1 MTSGDDPDRGG
12 AVSTTRPADEPTEP
26 NVPADASA
34 RTAPSASPSGPTSL
48 DADEL
53 EVIRRVRDSLR
64 SIRFG
69 TVLIVVQDGKVV
81 QIETAEKIRL
91 R

>member
-1 MTSGDDPDRGG
+1 M
-12 AVSTTRPADEPTEP
+12 TTRPAGEPSEP
-26 NVPADASA
+26 DLPTDAPAQPPNPVA
-34 RTAPSASPSGPTSL
+34 L

-53 EVIRRVRDSLR
+53 DVISRVRDSLR

>member
-1 MTSGDDPDRGG
+1 M
-12 AVSTTRPADEPTEP
+12 
-26 NVPADASA
+26 
-34 RTAPSASPSGPTSL
+34 SASRHAAEIPEPSGSSEEAPAPGRLELT
-48 DADEL
+48 DDEL
-53 EVIRRVRDSLR
+53 EVIRRVRGSLR

-81 QIETAEKIRL
+81 QIETAEKNRL

>member
-1 MTSGDDPDRGG
+1 M
-12 AVSTTRPADEPTEP
+12 STTRPADEP

-34 RTAPSASPSGPTSL
+34 PPSAPSSGPTSL

>member
-1 MTSGDDPDRGG
+1 
-12 AVSTTRPADEPTEP
+12 VSTSRPADEP
-26 NVPADASA
+26 NVPADVPAPPSN
-34 RTAPSASPSGPTSL
+34 PSAL

>member
-1 MTSGDDPDRGG
+1 
-12 AVSTTRPADEPTEP
+12 VSTNRPAGATPE
-26 NVPADASA
+26 
-34 RTAPSASPSGPTSL
+34 PSASDAAAVRPDPVGLT
-48 DADEL
+48 ADEL

>member
-1 MTSGDDPDRGG
+1 
-12 AVSTTRPADEPTEP
+12 V
-26 NVPADASA
+26 NASRHA
-34 RTAPSASPSGPTSL
+34 AEIPEPSGSSEKAPPPGRLELTH
-48 DADEL
+48 DEL

-69 TVLIVVQDGKVV
+69 TVLIVVQDVKFV
-81 QIETAEKIRL
+81 QTETAEKIRL

>member
-1 MTSGDDPDRGG
+1 M
-12 AVSTTRPADEPTEP
+12 
-26 NVPADASA
+26 
-34 RTAPSASPSGPTSL
+34 SASRHAAEIPEPSGSSEETPLPGRLELTH
-48 DADEL
+48 DEL
-53 EVIRRVRDSLR
+53 QVIRRVRDSLR

>member
-1 MTSGDDPDRGG
+1 
-12 AVSTTRPADEPTEP
+12 V
-26 NVPADASA
+26 
-34 RTAPSASPSGPTSL
+34 SASRHSAEIPESSGSSEEAPPRGRLELTHG
-48 DADEL
+48 EL

>member
-1 MTSGDDPDRGG
+1 
-12 AVSTTRPADEPTEP
+12 VSTTRPADEPKEP

-34 RTAPSASPSGPTSL
+34 PPSAPPSGPTSL

-53 EVIRRVRDSLR
+53 EVLRRVRDSLR

>member
-1 MTSGDDPDRGG
+1 M
-12 AVSTTRPADEPTEP
+12 STTRPADEPKEP
-26 NVPADASA
+26 NAPADAL
-34 RTAPSASPSGPTSL
+34 APASPSGPASL

>member
-1 MTSGDDPDRGG
+1 
-12 AVSTTRPADEPTEP
+12 VSQAPADDGLERSRSDR
-26 NVPADASA
+26 V
-34 RTAPSASPSGPTSL
+34 SPQ
-48 DADEL
+48 EL
-53 EVIRRVRDSLR
+53 EVLLRVRDSLR

-69 TVLIVVQDGKVV
+69 TVLIVVQDGTVV

>member
-1 MTSGDDPDRGG
+1 
-12 AVSTTRPADEPTEP
+12 VSTTRPADEPKEP

-34 RTAPSASPSGPTSL
+34 PPSVPPSGPTSL

-53 EVIRRVRDSLR
+53 EVLRRVRDSLR

>member
-1 MTSGDDPDRGG
+1 MS
-12 AVSTTRPADEPTEP
+12 ANRPAGEAPEPP
-26 NVPADASA
+26 
-34 RTAPSASPSGPTSL
+34 SL
-48 DADEL
+48 DAPASRSEPVGLTADDQ
-53 EVIRRVRDSLR
+53 VIRRVRDSLR

>member
-1 MTSGDDPDRGG
+1 
-12 AVSTTRPADEPTEP
+12 VSANRPAGEAPEHPPLDAPASRSEPVGLT
-26 NVPADASA
+26 
-34 RTAPSASPSGPTSL
+34 
-48 DADEL
+48 ADEL

>member
-1 MTSGDDPDRGG
+1 
-12 AVSTTRPADEPTEP
+12 VSTTRPAGEPPESDP
-26 NVPADASA
+26 AAEVPA
-34 RTAPSASPSGPTSL
+34 PPSGPTSL

-53 EVIRRVRDSLR
+53 EVIRRVHDSLR

>member
-1 MTSGDDPDRGG
+1 M
-12 AVSTTRPADEPTEP
+12 
-26 NVPADASA
+26 
-34 RTAPSASPSGPTSL
+34 SASRHAADIPKLSGSSEEAPPPGPLELTH
-48 DADEL
+48 DEL

>member
-1 MTSGDDPDRGG
+1 VSRPEAVAAPLEPAGSDR
-12 AVSTTRPADEPTEP
+12 VSPQ
-26 NVPADASA
+26 
-34 RTAPSASPSGPTSL
+34 
-48 DADEL
+48 EL
-53 EVIRRVRDSLR
+53 EVLLRVRDSLR

-69 TVLIVVQDGKVV
+69 TVLIVVQDGTVM